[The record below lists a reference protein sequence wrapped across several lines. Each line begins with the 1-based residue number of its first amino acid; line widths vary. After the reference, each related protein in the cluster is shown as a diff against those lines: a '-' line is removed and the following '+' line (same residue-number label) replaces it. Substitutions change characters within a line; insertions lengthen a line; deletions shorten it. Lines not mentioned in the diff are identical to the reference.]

1 MRVLLINV
9 VCGIRSTGRICTD
22 IADLLTDEGHECK
35 IAYGRETVPEQYKK
49 YAVRIGTE
57 LDAKIHA
64 LGSRIFDNTG
74 FYSTRATKKFIKW
87 VKEYD
92 PDVINLHNIH
102 GYYLNI
108 KLLFDYLRESGK
120 PVVWTLHDCWAF
132 TGHCCYYTAA
142 KCNKWLTGCYKCQQ
156 KESYPTSLF
165 IDNCKKN
172 HELKKKI
179 FTSLNNCTIVT
190 VSKWLGVE
198 AEKSFL
204 GCYTVKVVQNGI
216 DLSVFKPIQ
225 SDFKLNNR
233 LKGKKIILSV
243 ATSWA
248 DKRKGL
254 EDVIKLSTKLD
265 DSYVVVALGVT
276 EEEKK
281 ALPSTVM
288 GITRTN
294 NVKELAEIYTSA
306 DVYFC
311 PSIEETFGLPTVE
324 AMACGTPA
332 VVYNSTALP
341 EIVTDKSGYVVE
353 THNID
358 AVVEKIKQCEEL
370 LKDDIINNAQ
380 KYSKESMLNN
390 YLHIYSDVLENTK
403 QA

>member
-22 IADLLTDEGHECK
+22 IADLLTAEGHECK
-35 IAYGRETVPEQYKK
+35 IAYGRETVPEQYQK

-74 FYSTRATKKFIKW
+74 FYSTRSTKKFIEW
-87 VKEYD
+87 IKEYD

-102 GYYLNI
+102 GYYINI

-120 PVVWTLHDCWAF
+120 PVIWTLHDCWAF
-132 TGHCCYYTAA
+132 TGHCSHYTSA
-142 KCNKWLTGCYKCQQ
+142 KCSKWLEGCYNCPQ
-156 KESYPTSLF
+156 KNTYPASLLF
-165 IDNCKKN
+165 DNSKTNYKVKKQ
-172 HELKKKI
+172 I
-179 FTSLNNCTIVT
+179 FTNLKNCTIVT
-190 VSKWLGVE
+190 VSKWLGEEVQ
-198 AEKSFL
+198 KSFL
-204 GCYTVKVVQNGI
+204 GCYPVKVVQNGI
-216 DLSVFKPIQ
+216 DLSIFKPIQ
-225 SDFKLNNR
+225 SDFKLNNG
-233 LKGKKIILSV
+233 LKNKKIILSV

-254 EDVIKLSTKLD
+254 DDVIKLSNELD
-265 DSYVVVALGVT
+265 ESYVVIALGVT

-294 NVKELAEIYTSA
+294 NTTELAEIYTAA

-311 PSIEETFGLPTVE
+311 PSIEETFGLAVVE

-341 EIVTDKSGYVVE
+341 EIITNYNGFVVE
-353 THNID
+353 PYD
-358 AVVEKIKQCEEL
+358 
-370 LKDDIINNAQ
+370 LKGV
-380 KYSKESMLNN
+380 KL
-390 YLHIYSDVLENTK
+390 
-403 QA
+403 